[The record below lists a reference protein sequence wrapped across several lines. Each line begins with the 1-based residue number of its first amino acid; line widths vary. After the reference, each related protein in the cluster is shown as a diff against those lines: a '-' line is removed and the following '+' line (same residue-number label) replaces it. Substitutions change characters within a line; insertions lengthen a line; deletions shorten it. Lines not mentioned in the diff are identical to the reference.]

1 MGPDPDRNE
10 SGRQMTGTR
19 RVALLWHGD
28 REARSTATLEQNR
41 LRGVAEALRAA
52 GVEPEPA
59 VYNDELAS
67 DVREQLRRVDGV
79 LVWVNPIEQ
88 GRDRTVL
95 DALLEEV
102 ASWGT
107 FVSAHPAIIR
117 KMGTKEVLV
126 RTREMS
132 WGCDTH

>member
-1 MGPDPDRNE
+1 
-10 SGRQMTGTR
+10 MTAAR

-28 REARSTATLEQNR
+28 REARSTATLEESR
-41 LRGVAEALRAA
+41 LRGVGEALRAV

-59 VYNDELAS
+59 VYNDELVT
-67 DVREQLRRVDGV
+67 DVREQLHRVDGV

-88 GRDRTVL
+88 GRDRTIL
-95 DALLEEV
+95 DALLQEV
-102 ASWGT
+102 ADRGT
-107 FVSAHPAIIR
+107 FVSAHPDTIR

-132 WGCDTH
+132 WGCDTHPY